1 MATQPQ
7 PLFYRGSDDLQIMS
21 ATDISNIVAQ
31 VIALHA
37 ANPSVVLEEV
47 SSGGSLGTINDTRL
61 SSGAASQSATAFVAE
76 ASTAEP
82 ATVTTGFARLNQIV
96 TTVAQPTD
104 PLPLYR
110 RSDGQIQ
117 SFTPTDFLDTF
128 IRPAITT
135 LVLEANTTSQGGTFR
150 IHTATSLSGHTL
162 VSSTPVF
169 IDTIADVSSFVASNI
184 GGSGTVQDFA
194 STVNNY
200 YLMRVDGASTSS
212 TIRVPAFR
220 RTDGNIQ
227 AYSLTSW
234 NALLE
239 GYIRYATSS
248 SSGDRITY
256 SISSGTAKGS
266 GMVDTILNGSGNY
279 QTRSVSSDDYRSQ
292 EFPNGV
298 SSTASTTFLRINRS

>member
-21 ATDISNIVAQ
+21 ATDISNISAQ
-31 VIALHA
+31 VIAHYA
-37 ANPSVVLEEV
+37 ANPSVVLTEV
-47 SSGGSLGTINDTRL
+47 SSGGSLGNINDTRL
-61 SSGAASQSATAFVAE
+61 QSGIARQSTTSVGGE
-76 ASTAEP
+76 GDTAEP
-82 ATVTTGFARLNQIV
+82 TTVTTGFARINQTV
-96 TTVAQPTD
+96 TTVSQPTD

-110 RSDGQIQ
+110 RSDGQVQ

-135 LVLEANTTSQGGTFR
+135 LVLEANSTSQGGTFR

-169 IDTIADVSSFVASNI
+169 IDTIADVSSFLSANI
-184 GGSGTVQDFA
+184 AGAGTVQDFP
-194 STVNNY
+194 STVSNY

-220 RTDGNIQ
+220 RTDGDIQ

-239 GYIRYATSS
+239 GYIRYATSN
-248 SSGDRITY
+248 SSGDKITY

-266 GMVDTILNGSGNY
+266 GMVDTILNGSGDF
-279 QTRSVSSDDYRSQ
+279 QSRAFGVDDYRSQ

>member
-1 MATQPQ
+1 
-7 PLFYRGSDDLQIMS
+7 
-21 ATDISNIVAQ
+21 
-31 VIALHA
+31 
-37 ANPSVVLEEV
+37 V
-47 SSGGSLGTINDTRL
+47 S
-61 SSGAASQSATAFVAE
+61 
-76 ASTAEP
+76 
-82 ATVTTGFARLNQIV
+82 
-96 TTVAQPTD
+96 QPTD

-110 RSDGQIQ
+110 RSDGQVQ

-135 LVLEANTTSQGGTFR
+135 LVLEANSTSQGGTFR

-169 IDTIADVSSFVASNI
+169 IDTIADVSSFIASNI
-184 GGSGTVQDFA
+184 PQTAGAVQDFP

-239 GYIRYATSS
+239 GYIRYATSN
-248 SSGDRITY
+248 SSGDKITY

-279 QTRSVSSDDYRSQ
+279 QQRSRSLVSDDYFSQ

>member
-21 ATDISNIVAQ
+21 ATDISNIATQ
-31 VIALHA
+31 AIAHYA
-37 ANPSVVLEEV
+37 ANPTVVLEEV
-47 SSGGSLGTINDTRL
+47 SSGGSLGNINDTRL
-61 SSGAASQSATAFVAE
+61 QSGAVAQSSTAYVAE

-82 ATVTTGFARLNQIV
+82 TTVTTGFARLNQIV

-110 RSDGQIQ
+110 RSDGQVQ

-135 LVLEANTTSQGGTFR
+135 LVLEANSTSQGGTFR

-169 IDTIADVSSFVASNI
+169 IDTIADVSSFLSANI
-184 GGSGTVQDFA
+184 AGAGTVQDFP
-194 STVNNY
+194 STVSNY

-220 RTDGNIQ
+220 RTDGDIQ

-239 GYIRYATSS
+239 GYIRYATSN
-248 SSGDRITY
+248 SSGDKITY

-266 GMVDTILNGSGNY
+266 GMVDTILNGSGDF
-279 QTRSVSSDDYRSQ
+279 QSRAFGVDDYRSQ